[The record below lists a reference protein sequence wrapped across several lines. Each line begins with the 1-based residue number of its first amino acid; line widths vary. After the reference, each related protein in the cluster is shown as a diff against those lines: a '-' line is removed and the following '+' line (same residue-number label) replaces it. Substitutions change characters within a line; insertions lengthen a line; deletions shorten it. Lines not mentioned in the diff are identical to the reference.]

1 MIFWYRAYGLTISSE
16 IACFAFLPHEAVDG
30 QAAQVEISLGEVPQR
45 LEDPRALGVLFQAAP
60 GRFLLSI
67 PGVARYLAL
76 DGRRIL
82 VERQPGSREDEV
94 SLFLH
99 EPVFA
104 ALLQQRMLLT
114 LHGSAVQTPKGG
126 VAFIGHSAR
135 GKSTL
140 AAALAQRGYPV
151 VADEICALDLSGDGA
166 PTLNPAGPYLYLWAD
181 MLEELG
187 LGGQDLAP
195 VRPGKQKFAYPLG
208 SNFGGEAVPLS
219 AIYCLS
225 YSNQPEPR
233 LEAVEGLNRFALVKQ
248 YTYMP
253 RFIDGFGLQAG
264 FFRQAMALAK
274 LPRFSR
280 LIQPERPVRLKDA
293 LALLEADWM

>member
-30 QAAQVEISLGEVPQR
+30 QAAQVVVSLSEVPQT
-45 LEDPRALGVLFQAAP
+45 LDDPRAVGVLFQAAQ
-60 GRFLLSI
+60 GQFLLSI

-76 DGRRIL
+76 EGKRIL
-82 VERQPGSREDEV
+82 VEREPGSRDDEV

-114 LHGSAVQTPKGG
+114 LHGSAIQTPKGG
-126 VAFIGHSAR
+126 VAFVGHSAR

-151 VADEICALDLSGDGA
+151 LADEICAIDLAGDGA

-187 LGGQDLAP
+187 FGGLDLAP
-195 VRPGKQKFAYPLG
+195 VRPGKQKYAYPLG
-208 SNFGGEAVPLS
+208 SNFGEKTVPLT

-233 LEAVEGLNRFALVKQ
+233 LEGVNGLDRFALIKQ

-253 RFIDGFGLQAG
+253 RFIDGFGLQAA
-264 FFRQAMALAK
+264 FFRQAMALVK
-274 LPRFSR
+274 LPHFAR

-293 LALLEADWM
+293 LALLETDWK